1 MARPR
6 KDATDPV
13 KATDPNIRKR
23 RKGLSGLTHDIPGYR
38 TRLVEATT
46 ERLDDLEDLGYQYV
60 NRSKLREKDPTQE
73 YLDEQRDSA
82 YRYKGMVEMALPM
95 EDAEARDKE
104 VTDETIAQMGE
115 GLLNNTKKDAKQLG
129 VSLYTP
135 RGHSGK
141 VVID

>member
-6 KDATDPV
+6 KNVDDSVQATDPS
-13 KATDPNIRKR
+13 IRKR

-46 ERLDDLEDLGYQYV
+46 ERLDELEDLGYEYV
-60 NRSKLREKDPTQE
+60 NRSKIREKNPTQE
-73 YLDEQRDSA
+73 FLDDQRDSA
-82 YRYKGMVEMALPM
+82 YRYKGMVEMALPI
-95 EDAEARDKE
+95 ELAEARDKE
-104 VTDETIAQMGE
+104 VTDTTLEQMGPD
-115 GLLNNTKKDAKQLG
+115 LLNNTKDKAKQMG
-129 VSLYTP
+129 VPLYTP